1 MTSQK
6 QRKWPERSTLTL
18 ISLMNANPTKGIT
31 LSSHSFL
38 LLGLQG
44 EVSIKA

>member
-6 QRKWPERSTLTL
+6 QRKWPERSALTL
-18 ISLMNANPTKGIT
+18 ISLINANSTKGIL

-38 LLGLQG
+38 LLGLEG
-44 EVSIKA
+44 EASIKG